1 MLIKLECDKFR
12 KDGSGMPESFSFENG
27 LNIIQ
32 GAENSKN
39 SIGKSTL
46 MLLIDF
52 MLGGDDYTYHNNV
65 PVKRLGHHTIHAYFK
80 FDERIYHYS
89 RGTQNPE
96 EVTFYNDNGE
106 IEATLSNAEY
116 LKELKRLYK
125 LSDDITFREAV
136 APYLR
141 IYQRETTNEKYPLN
155 AAYRQPREKTIE
167 IFLKLLNQY
176 SIISALAQ
184 NIKGLEDEIDAF
196 KKSADHKYVVKITEK
211 QREKNIKIIEEN
223 NKQLDKLHDEYTAGT
238 FNKDYQQNKEAL
250 DLLTIIDTLK
260 TTKSQYEAKINSI
273 EKLVNKS
280 SKDFEEDLTLLKQFF
295 PNVNFKHLIEVEDFH
310 KQLVTIFNE
319 QSDSEKK
326 KAQNSI
332 NALDKQIAQ
341 YEDKYKEMQHFE
353 TVPEVVIKQIISLET
368 ENEKLKKQIEL
379 FDGNAKNIKSLKE
392 SKEKLI
398 VDSESI
404 LKETQTAVNNKIAD
418 LDFYKGIKKPPFLKL
433 SSLDKYYFN
442 IPNDEGTGSSQRALI
457 LFDLAILSLSQL
469 PLIAH
474 DSVISKQ
481 IEDYS
486 LQEIIKLYDSI
497 KDKQIFMVYDGNKKL
512 DNEAELIKS
521 KSTRVTLG
529 PDERSLFGIDFSK
542 E

>member
-12 KDGSGMPESFSFENG
+12 KDSNGKPESFSFENG

-52 MLGGDDYTYHNNV
+52 MLGGDDYTYHCNV
-65 PVKRLGHHTIHAYFK
+65 PVKRLGNHTIHAYFK
-80 FDERIYHYS
+80 FDEKIYHYS
-89 RGTQNPE
+89 RGTKNPE
-96 EVTFYNDNGE
+96 EVTFYNDTGE
-106 IEATLSNAEY
+106 IEATISNSDY
-116 LKELKRLYK
+116 LKELKKHYK
-125 LSDDITFREAV
+125 LSDDITFRKAV

-155 AAYRQPREKTIE
+155 AAYRQPRVEAIE
-167 IFLKLLNQY
+167 DFLKLLGKY
-176 SIISALAQ
+176 SLISGLV
-184 NIKGLEDEIDAF
+184 NDINTLEDEIDAF

-211 QREKNIKIIEEN
+211 QREKNVKIISENEEKL
-223 NKQLDKLHDEYTAGT
+223 KQLREQYTAGT
-238 FNKDYQQNKEAL
+238 FNKDYQQNKESL

-273 EKLVNKS
+273 EKLVNRGT
-280 SKDFEEDLTLLKQFF
+280 KDFEEDLVMLQQFF
-295 PNVNFKHLIEVEDFH
+295 PGVNFKHLSEVEDFH

-332 NALDKQIAQ
+332 NALDKQIAE
-341 YEDKYKEMQHFE
+341 YEEKYKEMQHFE
-353 TVPEVVIKQIISLET
+353 TVPEVVFKEMIALET
-368 ENEKLKKQIEL
+368 ENKKLKQQVEL
-379 FDGNAKNIKSLKE
+379 YDGNVENIKSLKQN
-392 SKEKLI
+392 KEKL
-398 VDSESI
+398 VADSASI
-404 LKETQTAVNNKIAD
+404 LKETQDSINEKMAN
-418 LDFYKGIKKPPFLKL
+418 LDFYKGIKQPPFLKL
-433 SSLDKYYFN
+433 STLDKYYFN

-457 LFDLAILSLSQL
+457 LFDLAVLSLSQL

-474 DSVISKQ
+474 DSIISKQ

-486 LQEIIKLYDSI
+486 MQEIIKLYACI
-497 KDKQIFMVYDGNKKL
+497 KDKQIFMVYDGNKTL
-512 DNEAELIKS
+512 DETADNIRKS
-521 KSTRVTLG
+521 AIRVELG
-529 PDERSLFGIDFSK
+529 PDEKSLFGIDFSK
-542 E
+542 